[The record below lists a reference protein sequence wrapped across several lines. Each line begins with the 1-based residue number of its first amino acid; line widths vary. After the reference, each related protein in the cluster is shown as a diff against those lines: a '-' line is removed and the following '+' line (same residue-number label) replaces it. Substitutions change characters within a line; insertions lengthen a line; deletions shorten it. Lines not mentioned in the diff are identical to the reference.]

1 MYMHKILIILSLLI
15 ISNLSADTEEAKEL
29 FDEAKCMKCHTKIG
43 FNLEN
48 DRVKNFQ
55 TLSKSVNQ
63 CVYSTHTGWF
73 EEEISDVVH
82 YLNEEHYHYK
92 K

>member
-1 MYMHKILIILSLLI
+1 MIIRSTLI
-15 ISNLSADTEEAKEL
+15 ISSLSADVQEAQEL
-29 FDEAKCMKCHTKIG
+29 FDEAKCMKCHERIG
-43 FNLEN
+43 FNLKNEK
-48 DRVKNFQ
+48 VKSFK
-55 TLSKSVNQ
+55 TLTKSVNQ

-82 YLNEEHYHYK
+82 YLNDKHYHYK